1 MKSFAFTFFCILC
14 FSLSSLA
21 QVTELWN
28 KKSNNYT
35 TELLVDS
42 LGNSYLFTV
51 GSNTSAFIK
60 KVDAGGTIIWSRNFS
75 DSLFPMYQ
83 TTKAVFD
90 VHGNIVLSIFPPQN
104 NYFSLV
110 KYDTNGNLL
119 WKKSP
124 IINNL
129 YSKIADFSVDSKNN
143 IQVIY
148 ILSSGLIYLQKIDSN
163 GSTIYNQ
170 IVNLPNLNPNWQ
182 VQLKISNQ
190 DFTYIYFHNPYIN
203 PAVSYLVG
211 VDSIGVVSFLKLMP
225 GTSLTNILK
234 YQIAVDQSSNCIA
247 ASVYYDSLNMNLFK
261 FDMNGNVMW
270 SSMIGMGSLSTIT
283 TAANNDIYLS
293 GYKTFDSLC
302 VKKLTHNGTLLWDY
316 TYKNVHA
323 LWTWPGNLIVANDG
337 SIFIG
342 GMAIDTL
349 TGNNTTSLLTLLQ
362 LQNNGIQMNEYVI
375 SVPKFEYSPFMKM
388 NIDAKNNAYILGY
401 WNNSISTNPSY
412 ATTKSILYKLC
423 VGRCL
428 PNISG
433 SLYLDTDSNCLFTTS
448 DTGLHNQ
455 LVKIEPNDVYATTD
469 LFGMYKF
476 LLDTG
481 NYTVKPAFQNKY
493 MIHSC
498 AKDSQLLAINATTPL
513 AFADFGA
520 YYYPNILDLQVSYAA
535 GVARPGFYQNH
546 TISYANAGTMPVNN
560 ALVQFELDLS
570 VFSYVSM
577 NPPADSISG
586 NKVFWKLA
594 PLNVFQHGSIHFTT
608 KVDSTIQINT
618 PYVNIA
624 GIFPYLPDTVKYD
637 NFDTLRGRV
646 LGAYDP
652 NQKLVSTTQHSSINP
667 LSPEENELAYQID
680 FQNTGNDTAYTVVLI
695 DSLSDLLD
703 VSTLRIG
710 AGSHNFSWDISGKAL
725 LKFTFN
731 NILLP
736 DSHSNESKSHGF
748 VKFYIRPKSNL
759 PASAIIAN
767 TATINFDFNS
777 GVRTNTAYYPSSPIG
792 INETKFWS
800 NSGSIKLFPNPTS
813 GEFSLSYYLASNTNV
828 KLYLSNLLGEKINL
842 YSNNDEKAGEH
853 LLKFNLNNLNLKAGL
868 YFVHLEENGNS
879 RVGKLVLGR

>member
-1 MKSFAFTFFCILC
+1 MKRIAFTFFCIFC
-14 FSLSSLA
+14 FSLITSA
-21 QVTELWN
+21 QVVETWSKQSN
-28 KKSNNYT
+28 KYGTNFI
-35 TELLVDS
+35 VDS
-42 LGNSYLFTV
+42 AGNSYVFTM
-51 GSNTSAFIK
+51 GSTTSAFLK
-60 KVDAGGTIIWSRNFS
+60 KVDAGGTILWARTFS
-75 DSLFPMYQ
+75 DTLFPFFY
-83 TTKAVFD
+83 TTKAQFD
-90 VHGNIVLSIFPPQN
+90 KQGNIVLSFSDNIHLH
-104 NYFSLV
+104 FSLV

-119 WKKSP
+119 WKKLT
-124 IINNL
+124 IINNVF
-129 YSKIADFSVDSKNN
+129 SEIADFAVDSKNN

-148 ILSSGLIYLQKIDSN
+148 IVTFNLIYLQKIDANGNTISN
-163 GSTIYNQ
+163 Q
-170 IVNLPNLNPNWQ
+170 LVNLPSQSPYWQ

-190 DFTYIYFHNPYIN
+190 DFTYIYFHHPFSNPML
-203 PAVSYLVG
+203 SYLAG
-211 VDSIGVVSFLKLMP
+211 VDSTGVVNFLNLMP
-225 GTSLTNILK
+225 GNSVINYNS
-234 YQIAVDQSSNCIA
+234 YQIEVDKLGNCIA
-247 ASVYYDSLNMNLFK
+247 ATKHYDSLLMSISKYDSNGNILWSNMNGLSYISEI
-261 FDMNGNVMW
+261 NVD
-270 SSMIGMGSLSTIT
+270 
-283 TAANNDIYLS
+283 ANNDIYIS
-293 GYKTFDSLC
+293 GSKNSDSIC
-302 VKKLTHNGTLLWDY
+302 VKKLSNTGSVLWEFA
-316 TYKNVHA
+316 YKNT
-323 LWTWPGNLIVANDG
+323 LSNSNNIRNLRFANDG

-342 GMAIDTL
+342 SIANDVLST
-349 TGNNTTSLLTLLQ
+349 TNVTSLLTLLQ
-362 LQNNGIQMNEYVI
+362 LQNNGTLMNEHVKAI
-375 SVPKFEYSPFMKM
+375 PYSMYMTMEM
-388 NIDAKNNAYILGY
+388 NIDSKNNAYCY
-401 WNNSISTNPSY
+401 AFWDDTTSSNPALVPS
-412 ATTKSILYKLC
+412 KSMLYKLC

-433 SLYLDTDSNCLFTTS
+433 SLYLDRDSNCLFTTS
-448 DTGLHNQ
+448 DTGFHNQ
-455 LVKIEPNDVYATTD
+455 LVKIEPNDIYATTD
-469 LFGMYKF
+469 SLGMYKF

-481 NYTVKPAFQNKY
+481 NYTIKPVFQNKY

-535 GVARPGFYQNH
+535 AQPRPGFNQHH
-546 TISYANAGTMPVNN
+546 TISYANVGTMPVNN

-608 KVDSTIQINT
+608 TVDSTIPINT
-618 PYVNIA
+618 PFVNIA
-624 GIFPYLPDTVKYD
+624 SIFPYLPDTVKYD
-637 NFDTLRGRV
+637 NFDTLRERV
-646 LGAYDP
+646 FGAYDP

-736 DSHSNESKSHGF
+736 DSHSNVSKSHGF

-792 INETKFWS
+792 IYETKFWS
-800 NSGSIKLFPNPTS
+800 NTGTIKLFPNPTT
-813 GEFSLSYYLASNTNV
+813 GEFSLSYYLTTNTNV
-828 KLYLSNLLGEKINL
+828 KLYLTYLLGEKINL

-879 RVGKLVLGR
+879 RVGKLILGR